1 MGLKV
6 LLSTIVSDRER
17 RSRTMKRWSA
27 KYRRRRLV
35 ALVAAVFLFAGLGLL
50 GYSLLA
56 GGSPASA
63 ESPDRVHGR
72 ISEEL
77 EKKFQ
82 RSIPE
87 RIVEAVRGP
96 RTKSPESKRLELT
109 VPALDR
115 VDGVPVY
122 DAPESGYE
130 KALHDGVVHVRGTGF
145 PWQDVANVYIAGHRV
160 GYPGT
165 KSNLVFWDL
174 NELKEGD
181 KIFLTDADGTRYTYE
196 VFEKR
201 VISPDTVSILRPK
214 KGKNIIS
221 LQTCTLPDYSHR
233 LIVRGELKGKE

>member
-1 MGLKV
+1 MKKTSAGY
-6 LLSTIVSDRER
+6 TR
-17 RSRTMKRWSA
+17 RALTA
-27 KYRRRRLV
+27 VV
-35 ALVAAVFLFAGLGLL
+35 AVMLLFAGLGLL

-77 EKKFQ
+77 ERKFH

-87 RIVEAVRGP
+87 RIVETVSGP
-96 RTKSPESKRLELT
+96 QVKTPESRSLELT

-130 KALHDGVVHVRGTGF
+130 RALHDGVVHVRGTGF

-165 KSNLVFWDL
+165 RSNLVFWDL
-174 NELKEGD
+174 NELEKGD
-181 KIFLTDADGTRYTYE
+181 EIFLTDADGTRYTYE

-201 VISPDTVSILRPK
+201 VISPNTVSIMRPP
-214 KGKNIIS
+214 KGKNIVS

-233 LIVRGELKGKE
+233 LIVQGELKGEK

>member
-1 MGLKV
+1 
-6 LLSTIVSDRER
+6 
-17 RSRTMKRWSA
+17 MKRWSA

-35 ALVAAVFLFAGLGLL
+35 ALVTAVFLFAGLGLL

-130 KALHDGVVHVRGTGF
+130 RALHDGVVHVRGTGF

-174 NELKEGD
+174 NELKQGD

-201 VISPDTVSILRPK
+201 VISPDTVSILRPN

>member
-96 RTKSPESKRLELT
+96 RTKSLESKRLELT

>member
-1 MGLKV
+1 MKKMASGGK
-6 LLSTIVSDRER
+6 R
-17 RSRTMKRWSA
+17 RT
-27 KYRRRRLV
+27 LV
-35 ALVAAVFLFAGLGLL
+35 AFAAAVFVLAGLGLL
-50 GYSLLA
+50 GYSLLG

-63 ESPDRVHGR
+63 ESPQRVHGR

-77 EKKFQ
+77 EAKFQ

-87 RIVEAVRGP
+87 RIVETVRGP
-96 RTKSPESKRLELT
+96 QAKTPESTRLELT

-145 PWQDVANVYIAGHRV
+145 PWQEVANVYIAGHRV

-174 NELKEGD
+174 DKLEKGD
-181 KIFLTDADGTRYTYE
+181 EIFLTDADGTRYTYE

-201 VISPDTVSILRPK
+201 VISPNTVSIMRPT
-214 KGKNIIS
+214 KGENIIS

-233 LIVRGELKGKE
+233 LIVQGELKGKK

>member
-1 MGLKV
+1 MKK
-6 LLSTIVSDRER
+6 LST
-17 RSRTMKRWSA
+17 T
-27 KYRRRRLV
+27 YRRRRL
-35 ALVAAVFLFAGLGLL
+35 ATLVVAVFAIAGLGLL

-63 ESPDRVHGR
+63 KSPDRVHGR

-77 EKKFQ
+77 EEKFQ

-87 RIVEAVRGP
+87 RIIDTVRSP
-96 RTKSPESKRLELT
+96 QAKTPESEKLELT

-122 DAPESGYE
+122 DAPKSGYD

-145 PWQDVANVYIAGHRV
+145 PWQKEANVYIAGHRV

-174 NELKEGD
+174 NELEKGD
-181 KIFLTDADGTRYTYE
+181 KIFLTDADGIRYTYE

-201 VISPDTVSILRPK
+201 VISPDTVSIMRPT
-214 KGKNIIS
+214 KGKNIVS

-233 LIVRGELKGKE
+233 LIVQGELKGKK

>member
-1 MGLKV
+1 MKK
-6 LLSTIVSDRER
+6 LSTAY
-17 RSRTMKRWSA
+17 K
-27 KYRRRRLV
+27 KRRL
-35 ALVAAVFLFAGLGLL
+35 ATLVVTVFAFAGLGLL

-63 ESPDRVHGR
+63 ESPERVHGR

-77 EKKFQ
+77 EEKFH

-87 RIVEAVRGP
+87 RIVETVRGP
-96 RTKSPESKRLELT
+96 RAKTPESKELELT

-174 NELKEGD
+174 GKLQNGD

-196 VFEKR
+196 VFRKR
-201 VISPDTVSILRPK
+201 VISPNTVSILRPTN
-214 KGKNIIS
+214 GKNIVS

-233 LIVRGELKGKE
+233 LIVQGELKSEK

>member
-1 MGLKV
+1 MKK
-6 LLSTIVSDRER
+6 LSTAY
-17 RSRTMKRWSA
+17 K
-27 KYRRRRLV
+27 KRRL
-35 ALVAAVFLFAGLGLL
+35 ATLVVTVFAFAGLGLL

-63 ESPDRVHGR
+63 ESPERVHGR

-77 EKKFQ
+77 EEKFH

-87 RIVEAVRGP
+87 RIVETVRGP
-96 RTKSPESKRLELT
+96 RAKTPESKELELT

-174 NELKEGD
+174 
-181 KIFLTDADGTRYTYE
+181 
-196 VFEKR
+196 
-201 VISPDTVSILRPK
+201 
-214 KGKNIIS
+214 GK
-221 LQTCTLPDYSHR
+221 LQNGIRSS
-233 LIVRGELKGKE
+233 

>member
-1 MGLKV
+1 
-6 LLSTIVSDRER
+6 
-17 RSRTMKRWSA
+17 MKKITAGYTRKA
-27 KYRRRRLV
+27 LTAVVV
-35 ALVAAVFLFAGLGLL
+35 ALVFAGLGLV
-50 GYSLLA
+50 GYSLFA
-56 GGSPASA
+56 GGSPAVA
-63 ESPDRVHGR
+63 ESPERVHGR
-72 ISEEL
+72 ISEDL
-77 EKKFQ
+77 EEKFR

-87 RIVEAVRGP
+87 RIVEAIRGP
-96 RTKSPESKRLELT
+96 QTRTPESKELELT

-122 DAPESGYE
+122 DASKDGYE

-174 NELKEGD
+174 NKLKKGD
-181 KIFLTDADGTRYTYE
+181 EIFLTDADGTRYTYE

-201 VISPDTVSILRPK
+201 VISPDTVSILRPT
-214 KGKNIIS
+214 KGKNIVS

-233 LIVRGELKGKE
+233 LIVRGELKGKK

>member
-1 MGLKV
+1 MKKV
-6 LLSTIVSDRER
+6 TTGYTRKAL
-17 RSRTMKRWSA
+17 A
-27 KYRRRRLV
+27 
-35 ALVAAVFLFAGLGLL
+35 ALVAAVFLFAGLGLF

-56 GGSPASA
+56 GGAPASA

-77 EKKFQ
+77 EAKFQ

-87 RIVEAVRGP
+87 RIVETVRGP
-96 RTKSPESKRLELT
+96 QAKTPESTRLELT

-174 NELKEGD
+174 DKLEKGD
-181 KIFLTDADGTRYTYE
+181 EIFLTDADGTRYTYE

-201 VISPDTVSILRPK
+201 VISPHTVSIMRPT

-233 LIVRGELKGKE
+233 LIVQGELKGKK